1 MRLEEAI
8 VHCREVAADE
18 SRGEKCREEHA
29 QFAIWLEELKALRE
43 QPKDKL
49 TPTEAVIELD
59 KLKDHSVVGDVERRN
74 AAVSIGIKAIKKSL
88 NREKPAR
95 GFLNKA
101 YYCCPG
107 CRQPIALIE
116 NLNYKVILPGYC
128 ENCGQALDWR

>member
-8 VHCREVAADE
+8 VHCRELATDE

-29 QFAIWLEELKALRE
+29 QLAIWLEELKALRE

-59 KLKDHSVVGDVERRN
+59 KLKDHSKIGVERRN

-95 GFLNKA
+95 GFLHKA

-107 CRQPIALIE
+107 CRQPLASVE